1 MNQEMTTHEEF
12 KKEQFL
18 KDPATKAAYEEMEP
32 EMAVIKKIIEKRNE
46 LELSQKELAERIGTH
61 QSAVSRLESGTYNP
75 SLEFLKK
82 VSKALDSR
90 LGVRLR

>member
-1 MNQEMTTHEEF
+1 MKDFEEY

-46 LELSQKELAERIGTH
+46 LGLSQKELAERIGTH

-82 VSKALDSR
+82 VSQALDAR
-90 LGVRLR
+90 LEVRMR